1 MLELLNNNNKG
12 GKRERIIEANS
23 NWKEKRRFKFTR
35 SERVA
40 NVKWTKERE
49 RGGENVKK
57 EEERE
62 KEDKSLWRERLRLF
76 VSSLAPPI
84 KNKKN

>member
-1 MLELLNNNNKG
+1 MN
-12 GKRERIIEANS
+12 ER
-23 NWKEKRRFKFTR
+23 
-35 SERVA
+35 
-40 NVKWTKERE
+40 ERE

-84 KNKKN
+84 KNKKNKIKHCFGLFFILNFIFIIIIILCAYLDQFGLLFIT